1 MYRWVLANIYTGDMQ
16 AIEDEPFQGGGGG
29 IKIQCILRCHIRVST
44 SINWF
49 FYLGFD
55 EREKSVGYPEK
66 I

>member
-1 MYRWVLANIYTGDMQ
+1 MGTGKYLY
-16 AIEDEPFQGGGGG
+16 QGYAGNRGGTFPGGGG

-55 EREKSVGYPEK
+55 EREKSVEYPEK

>member
-1 MYRWVLANIYTGDMQ
+1 MGTGKYLYRGYAGNRGGTF
-16 AIEDEPFQGGGGG
+16 PGGGGGWG

-55 EREKSVGYPEK
+55 EREKSVEYPEK

>member
-1 MYRWVLANIYTGDMQ
+1 MGTGKYLYRGYAGNRGGTF
-16 AIEDEPFQGGGGG
+16 PGGGGG

-55 EREKSVGYPEK
+55 EREKSVEYPEEF
-66 I
+66 